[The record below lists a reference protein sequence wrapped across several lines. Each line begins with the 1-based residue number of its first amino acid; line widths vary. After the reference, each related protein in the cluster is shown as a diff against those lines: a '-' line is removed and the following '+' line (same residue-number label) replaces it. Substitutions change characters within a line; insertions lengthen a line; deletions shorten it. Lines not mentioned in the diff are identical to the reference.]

1 VERRERISWDTELLQ
16 FPERMQTPKPYQ
28 DPHPPCWL
36 AAATET
42 SAMNA
47 GLNGLG
53 LLSFALFQPVA
64 EMKRIIDVYR
74 DAQTRAKPLTRV
86 HNDRVGV
93 YTLVHCTDDL
103 DGADSYNLWD
113 SVTWWYRHNAEFT
126 LEWELPNLSPEE
138 QEAIFPLLRPSI
150 EGNIDV
156 AAYTAEDMIIIGE
169 PDQCLEKIL
178 RYAEAGVDQLLCYS
192 QFGDLPHEKVMR
204 NIELLGTKVI
214 PELEKRGHRVDYNTL
229 TG

>member
-1 VERRERISWDTELLQ
+1 
-16 FPERMQTPKPYQ
+16 
-28 DPHPPCWL
+28 
-36 AAATET
+36 
-42 SAMNA
+42 MNA